1 MNNSIKTVW
10 GRLIVLV
17 LVPCSL
23 LLCPSCD
30 PNARWASENVG
41 INMRVEAISA
51 GFIICE
57 FTTTQEAY
65 YLIAIEEA
73 RPGYNPME
81 HQKSFMSSALDS
93 AYAAYLDWRNEL
105 WRKDVFNVAP
115 FSSHSLQY
123 GNEYYTFTGLKPD
136 TEYWV
141 YAFVVNPASME
152 PAGLLVLDSIT
163 TPTYSDIHMQYEYRV
178 KGLWDYTYPMDDYGI
193 IETRFPYLA
202 ITCDSTQVAKEG
214 LTPEKY
220 FARWYTEQYNHPEN
234 AKILYGV
241 KAVENDGVSSWVEF
255 EEGHT
260 YYTTIASFDGPYSHM
275 VTYKFTWTK
284 DFQCYFREDYE
295 ALIVDN
301 YDFDSDE

>member
-81 HQKSFMSSALDS
+81 HQKSFMSSAL
-93 AYAAYLDWRNEL
+93 LRI
-105 WRKDVFNVAP
+105 R
-115 FSSHSLQY
+115 
-123 GNEYYTFTGLKPD
+123 
-136 TEYWV
+136 
-141 YAFVVNPASME
+141 
-152 PAGLLVLDSIT
+152 
-163 TPTYSDIHMQYEYRV
+163 
-178 KGLWDYTYPMDDYGI
+178 
-193 IETRFPYLA
+193 
-202 ITCDSTQVAKEG
+202 
-214 LTPEKY
+214 
-220 FARWYTEQYNHPEN
+220 
-234 AKILYGV
+234 
-241 KAVENDGVSSWVEF
+241 GVSRL
-255 EEGHT
+255 
-260 YYTTIASFDGPYSHM
+260 A
-275 VTYKFTWTK
+275 
-284 DFQCYFREDYE
+284 
-295 ALIVDN
+295 
-301 YDFDSDE
+301 